1 MADSLLNKNKNTGK
15 RNLLD
20 RKDGVKPKEAFDR
33 SSLFTVDESQK
44 TSPGQDKEEEITTK
58 KIKAKGKTTTIRCAE
73 DTSHRLNAIVTS
85 FSLNSVNELLDI
97 LLDDYEASLTTDERR
112 EIKTLLAVYRR
123 KSDK

>member
-1 MADSLLNKNKNTGK
+1 MADSLLNKNKTTSK

-20 RKDGVKPKEAFDR
+20 RKEGVKPKDAFDR
-33 SSLFTVDESQK
+33 SSLFTVDES
-44 TSPGQDKEEEITTK
+44 KENNPTQNKEVVTK
-58 KIKAKGKTTTIRCAE
+58 KIKGKTTTIRCST

-85 FSLNSVNELLDI
+85 FSLDSVNELLDI
-97 LLDDYEASLTTDERR
+97 LLDNYEASLTSDERR

>member
-33 SSLFTVDESQK
+33 SSLFTVDETPKNKFIQN
-44 TSPGQDKEEEITTK
+44 KEVITK
-58 KIKAKGKTTTIRCAE
+58 KAKGKTTTIRCAA

-85 FSLNSVNELLDI
+85 FSLDSVNELLDI
-97 LLDDYEASLTTDERR
+97 LLDDYEASLTADERR

-123 KSDK
+123 KSSK

>member
-1 MADSLLNKNKNTGK
+1 MVDSLLNKSKTMGK

-33 SSLFTVDESQK
+33 SSLFTVDESPKNKPIQN
-44 TSPGQDKEEEITTK
+44 KEVSTK
-58 KIKAKGKTTTIRCAE
+58 KNKGRTTTIRCAA

-85 FSLNSVNELLDI
+85 FSLDSVNELLDI
-97 LLDDYEASLTTDERR
+97 LLDDYEASLTSDERR

>member
-1 MADSLLNKNKNTGK
+1 MADGLLNKNKNTSK

-33 SSLFTVDESQK
+33 SSLFTVDETPK
-44 TSPGQDKEEEITTK
+44 TKSIPDKEVSTK
-58 KIKAKGKTTTIRCAE
+58 KTKGKTTTIRCAA

-85 FSLNSVNELLDI
+85 FSLDSVNELLDI
-97 LLDDYEASLTTDERR
+97 LLDDYEASLTADERR

-123 KSDK
+123 KSSK